1 MQIADVFAEEWQ
13 EWKKEAGII
22 LGRTKQSFLEGA
34 FSLLIMAVY
43 GSCSAAYAAEFGGF
57 EVSNM

>member
-1 MQIADVFAEEWQ
+1 MDYFCADRAGIRKAEQYTDSGKTGQIADAFAEEWQ

-34 FSLLIMAVY
+34 F
-43 GSCSAAYAAEFGGF
+43 
-57 EVSNM
+57 